1 MIGEWVDEGA
11 LYLDAGEFN
20 ITNSYIANNGIKAI
34 HARDTILNVSNTI
47 FDNNTQAIYG
57 VFSEFELNNITL
69 GNDTLFLNGTD
80 YQTIMQGPGT
90 PYTLIN
96 NTINVE
102 TLPSRFDSRDW
113 AWVSPVKEQG
123 NMGACWTFG
132 TAGAVESAFLK
143 ATGKKFIFSENN
155 IQNTMLQ
162 YSDVGIMGVSEGGAA
177 VFGAQY
183 LVSWLGIFPDK
194 YDTYDEIGKISPS
207 LILNENIHIQDILFV
222 MPPENVNNTD
232 HIKRAIMQCGSL
244 MVGYHADPNE
254 PAYNEKTGAQYQN
267 ETMPNHGVSVVGWDD
282 NYSKDNFLM
291 TPPGDGAWII
301 KNSWG
306 VNNGDG
312 GFNYISYYDPSF
324 SYNSVSFGIILENTE
339 EYNTNYQ
346 TDLGGF
352 FRLNE
357 SDEDFSY
364 KITYPAIGN
373 ELISAVGTYF
383 HEKGENYTL
392 EIYVNDEL
400 KHVQNGTAP
409 FFGFHTVK
417 LTDEIQIKSGDNFTA
432 VMTKKSV
439 PLLSYFCKNTPTS

>member
-222 MPPENVNNTD
+222 CHRKM
-232 HIKRAIMQCGSL
+232 L
-244 MVGYHADPNE
+244 
-254 PAYNEKTGAQYQN
+254 
-267 ETMPNHGVSVVGWDD
+267 
-282 NYSKDNFLM
+282 
-291 TPPGDGAWII
+291 II
-301 KNSWG
+301 Q
-306 VNNGDG
+306 
-312 GFNYISYYDPSF
+312 
-324 SYNSVSFGIILENTE
+324 IILKE
-339 EYNTNYQ
+339 
-346 TDLGGF
+346 
-352 FRLNE
+352 
-357 SDEDFSY
+357 
-364 KITYPAIGN
+364 P
-373 ELISAVGTYF
+373 
-383 HEKGENYTL
+383 
-392 EIYVNDEL
+392 
-400 KHVQNGTAP
+400 
-409 FFGFHTVK
+409 
-417 LTDEIQIKSGDNFTA
+417 
-432 VMTKKSV
+432 
-439 PLLSYFCKNTPTS
+439 